1 YDLDGN
7 PRIINRTVDMG
18 AYEGSNQG
26 FLLNTKS
33 ILVPEGGATTFTVA
47 LAMDPEATVEVTVAV
62 ESGDPDIV
70 IQSGATLTFKSGNY
84 SHPQIVTLAAAEDD
98 GHLNGTAIIEVSAA
112 GFFAVRLSASEW
124 DNDPPTILY
133 VDDSAKGAER
143 GTSWAN
149 AFTDLQDAL
158 SMAEMIPQIEE
169 IRVAQGL
176 YTPAEPAGDRR
187 ETFQLINGVA
197 IKGGYA
203 GSGHPKPNTRNIHI
217 YKTILSGDLNGD
229 DGPDFTNNAENS
241 YHVVTGTLA
250 DETSILD
257 AFTITGGNANGP
269 YPKHN
274 EGGGMYNDYGSPTLA
289 NCTFNANSAGF
300 GGGLYNMRR
309 SSPNM
314 IKCTFSYNS
323 ASSGGGVYN
332 DKCKPRLS
340 KCVFIGNSAKF
351 KGGGMCNDSSSSS
364 PILNNCVFINNL
376 AASGG
381 GMFNWYGM
389 PKITNC
395 TYTGNSARYYGG
407 GMWNNTWFGR
417 YMPILTNCILWDNT
431 DSTSLYESAQI
442 YGGGIVNYSCI
453 QGWQGALGGI
463 GNFGADPCFVTPGYW
478 DANEIWVDGD
488 YHLLEDSPCINAGDP
503 NYIAGP
509 DETDLEGKPRI
520 LLGRIDM
527 GAHEYSPSIAAEVK
541 IIPRT
546 INLASEGKW
555 IDCYI
560 WPPEEYNVADI
571 DVNSILLRGKLEPQ
585 GLRIDEE
592 RQVAVAWFNRSEV
605 QGFLNVGR
613 FDIIIFGQL
622 TDGTVF
628 AGADTIRVV
637 DKSGKK

>member
-1 YDLDGN
+1 
-7 PRIINRTVDMG
+7 
-18 AYEGSNQG
+18 
-26 FLLNTKS
+26 
-33 ILVPEGGATTFTVA
+33 
-47 LAMDPEATVEVTVAV
+47 
-62 ESGDPDIV
+62 
-70 IQSGATLTFKSGNY
+70 
-84 SHPQIVTLAAAEDD
+84 
-98 GHLNGTAIIEVSAA
+98 
-112 GFFAVRLSASEW
+112 
-124 DNDPPTILY
+124 
-133 VDDSAKGAER
+133 
-143 GTSWAN
+143 
-149 AFTDLQDAL
+149 
-158 SMAEMIPQIEE
+158 
-169 IRVAQGL
+169 
-176 YTPAEPAGDRR
+176 
-187 ETFQLINGVA
+187 
-197 IKGGYA
+197 
-203 GSGHPKPNTRNIHI
+203 
-217 YKTILSGDLNGD
+217 
-229 DGPDFTNNAENS
+229 
-241 YHVVTGTLA
+241 
-250 DETSILD
+250 
-257 AFTITGGNANGP
+257 
-269 YPKHN
+269 
-274 EGGGMYNDYGSPTLA
+274 
-289 NCTFNANSAGF
+289 
-300 GGGLYNMRR
+300 
-309 SSPNM
+309 
-314 IKCTFSYNS
+314 
-323 ASSGGGVYN
+323 
-332 DKCKPRLS
+332 
-340 KCVFIGNSAKF
+340 
-351 KGGGMCNDSSSSS
+351 
-364 PILNNCVFINNL
+364 
-376 AASGG
+376 
-381 GMFNWYGM
+381 
-389 PKITNC
+389 
-395 TYTGNSARYYGG
+395 
-407 GMWNNTWFGR
+407 
-417 YMPILTNCILWDNT
+417 
-431 DSTSLYESAQI
+431 LYESAQI